1 MELLNLTKD
10 DIFKKKDID
19 NSNRIDF
26 YESYSDAGI
35 YNKEAYLQDR
45 PIYNEFIKDYNIEPV
60 NNNFNQMIH
69 ERKVR
74 EEKEIAENLA
84 EISITSDPRITKY
97 EDTYSLTP
105 YATYLLTPL
114 SDIDGE
120 DIVSRFDSCY
130 GEWVTKHQD
139 RCDIN
144 TEPCKRIKQHFRI
157 HNPGYTGEH
166 CRDED
171 GRRLRRG
178 DTRHVFCNHYQN
190 PKCNGH
196 GECIRNNSSNTCI
209 CKDGYSGPN
218 CETPLPSPPPSP
230 PPPPPPAPTPS
241 PSPSPSP
248 SPAPTPSP
256 SPAPPPSPSP
266 SPGPSPSPSPS
277 PSPPPPPSP
286 SPATV
291 KCSSFTDCDTN
302 RIPDSSKSDNTCLDN
317 VCTDELCC
325 INDRIGTCKCTK
337 PAFPDE
343 FPDLCYDGGDV
354 DKGVTRHKSF
364 CIDQT
369 TESNCK
375 TAGGRTF
382 ISPKTCTFVPKP

>member
-19 NSNRIDF
+19 DSNRIDF
-26 YESYSDAGI
+26 YETYSDAGI

-60 NNNFNQMIH
+60 NNKFNQMIH

-74 EEKEIAENLA
+74 LEKEIAENLA
-84 EISITSDPRITKY
+84 EISITRDPRITKY

-105 YATYLLTPL
+105 YATYILTPF

-130 GEWVTKHQD
+130 GEWVTRHQD

-144 TEPCKRIKQHFRI
+144 TEPCKRIKQHFKI

-196 GECIRNNSSNTCI
+196 GECIRNNSSNTCV

-218 CETPLPSPPPSP
+218 CENVITCKSNDDCLNDGTCINGNCS
-230 PPPPPPAPTPS
+230 
-241 PSPSPSP
+241 
-248 SPAPTPSP
+248 
-256 SPAPPPSPSP
+256 
-266 SPGPSPSPSPS
+266 
-277 PSPPPPPSP
+277 
-286 SPATV
+286 
-291 KCSSFTDCDTN
+291 CSSGWYGVNCNNGDKYRCNTNSDCNDG
-302 RIPDSSKSDNTCLDN
+302 NTCEKMPGLELKCCKKDKQTAYACEADAN
-317 VCTDELCC
+317 RSEVCPGSNIKCDSTLCKNERC
-325 INDRIGTCKCTK
+325 CCPPI
-337 PAFPDE
+337 
-343 FPDLCYDGGDV
+343 
-354 DKGVTRHKSF
+354 
-364 CIDQT
+364 
-369 TESNCK
+369 
-375 TAGGRTF
+375 
-382 ISPKTCTFVPKP
+382 

>member
-10 DIFKKKDID
+10 DIFKNKDID

-26 YESYSDAGI
+26 YESYSDTGI

-69 ERKVR
+69 KRKVK

-130 GEWVTKHQD
+130 GEWVNIGK
-139 RCDIN
+139 CPKKEGKN
-144 TEPCKRIKQHFRI
+144 KCKKVLQEFII

-166 CRDED
+166 CRNRD
-171 GRRLRRG
+171 GRRLRDG
-178 DTRHVFCNHYQN
+178 DTRRRHCYKDCKHPKPGPVITKCSSFTNCTGNHILD
-190 PKCNGH
+190 PTK
-196 GECIRNNSSNTCI
+196 SNTPCPAGVCTDTLC
-209 CKDGYSGPN
+209 CKAK
-218 CETPLPSPPPSP
+218 PP
-230 PPPPPPAPTPS
+230 
-241 PSPSPSP
+241 
-248 SPAPTPSP
+248 
-256 SPAPPPSPSP
+256 
-266 SPGPSPSPSPS
+266 
-277 PSPPPPPSP
+277 
-286 SPATV
+286 TV
-291 KCSSFTDCDTN
+291 KCSSFTNCDAN
-302 RIPDSSKSDNTCLDN
+302 RIPDSSKSDNTCPDN
-317 VCTDELCC
+317 VCTDALCC
-325 INDRIGTCKCTK
+325 KAKPPPATVKCSSFTNCDANRIPDSSKSGFNCPKNSCKDAFCCKDDRIGTCKCTK

-343 FPDLCYDGGDV
+343 FPDLCYDGGD
-354 DKGVTRHKSF
+354 DKGITRHKSF

-369 TESNCK
+369 KESDCINPPECLQC
-375 TAGGRTF
+375 
-382 ISPKTCTFVPKP
+382 SPNTCTFVPKP